1 MEENMEATPQ
11 IDHIK
16 PAECRHDSEAIANG
30 GPCIHRIP
38 NKLRKVNEAAYT
50 PQLLSIGPFHHGNPK
65 LLDMEGHKKRH
76 YENFLRRCSKSEAT
90 LTSFIEARQ
99 KNILQCYAGA
109 IELATFNIVDVI
121 LVDACFIIELFLAN
135 FEKIQN
141 EYLFGSPWLR
151 KAVEQDLIL
160 FENQLPYSVLL
171 ELYDFANPASSISIP
186 REEQA
191 QKVDEVCSRHL
202 GDSGAIGVLEA
213 PSVDNFLELTCQ
225 FFKDHS
231 KGKSVRKG
239 VQPKHFTD
247 LVRYFLSPDETMT
260 WRDDSSRT
268 PIKNI
273 YNIRQLT
280 ASGVKFVPILEDP
293 SYVIRDETNKVKFHL
308 GTGHMDLKITQFCV
322 KYETECIVRNVM
334 ALEQFVYPF
343 NTCICNYFLL
353 MDQLVD
359 IMEDVDLLVKN
370 KVIVNLLGSNEAVTK
385 LINGLCVNIM
395 EEQSCRYAD
404 ICRQLNEHY
413 ENRWN
418 RTLATMRQ
426 VYFRDLWTASS
437 TLVALLILFFT
448 TFGFI
453 KSIRDGI

>member
-1 MEENMEATPQ
+1 MEATPE

-202 GDSGAIGVLEA
+202 GDSGAI
-213 PSVDNFLELTCQ
+213 
-225 FFKDHS
+225 
-231 KGKSVRKG
+231 
-239 VQPKHFTD
+239 
-247 LVRYFLSPDETMT
+247 
-260 WRDDSSRT
+260 DDSSRT